1 MSATL
6 KSAKSIPA
14 EVSSGKPP
22 ARGWMRLSPPWL
34 ISILITLILAL
45 GQWRYQII
53 GGSGL
58 GGVDRLVVALGLAM
72 ALEALLGLVVRGRVP
87 ALQSAYVSG
96 ISATL
101 LTKPASGVLWPV
113 AFVAM
118 LAIASKYALTYR
130 GRHLWNPTNFGV
142 CCMLL
147 IAPQS
152 MSILGSDL
160 GNELGTNLVIWSV
173 GLVIAWRAKILHVTL
188 TYLIAFVVFALL
200 RSSITHVPPLI
211 EIAPVTGPMYQLF
224 LFFMVTDP
232 RTTVST
238 RQGRI
243 LVAILIAAMECAI
256 RLGNDYDMQSV
267 ALFRSAPPMFALTI
281 VGPAAML
288 LDLWRTAAP
297 GGTATTSA
305 AVPPVSLR

>member
-1 MSATL
+1 MSTQTANPEL
-6 KSAKSIPA
+6 
-14 EVSSGKPP
+14 
-22 ARGWMRLSPPWL
+22 RGWKRLSPPWL
-34 ISILITLILAL
+34 ISILITLILVL

-58 GGVDRLVVALGLAM
+58 GGMDRLVVALGLAM
-72 ALEALLGLVVRGRVP
+72 ALEALLGFTVRGRVP

-101 LTKPASGVLWPV
+101 LTKPPSGVLWPV

-152 MSILGSDL
+152 MSILGSEL
-160 GNELGTNLVIWSV
+160 GNELGTNLVIWAV

-188 TYLIAFVVFALL
+188 TYLIAFVLFALL
-200 RSSITHVPPLI
+200 RSSITHVAPLL

-238 RQGRI
+238 RRGRI
-243 LVAILIAAMECAI
+243 VVAITIATMECAI
-256 RLGNDYDMQSV
+256 RLGNDYDV
-267 ALFRSAPPMFALTI
+267 AAVAIFRSAPSMFALTI
-281 VGPAAML
+281 VGPVAML
-288 LDLWRTAAP
+288 LDLWRAGRRERNVISA
-297 GGTATTSA
+297 SA
-305 AVPPVSLR
+305 ASPVTLG

>member
-1 MSATL
+1 MSAQ
-6 KSAKSIPA
+6 
-14 EVSSGKPP
+14 SGNPGT
-22 ARGWMRLSPPWL
+22 RGWMRLSPPWL
-34 ISILITLILAL
+34 ISILITLILVV
-45 GQWRYQII
+45 GQWKYEII
-53 GGSGL
+53 GGSGVW
-58 GGVDRLVVALGLAM
+58 GVDRLVVALGLAM
-72 ALEALLGLVVRGRVP
+72 ALEAVLGFVVRGRVP

-142 CCMLL
+142 CAMLL

-152 MSILGSDL
+152 MSILGSDF
-160 GNELGTNLVIWSV
+160 GNSLGTNLVIWAI
-173 GLVIAWRAKILHVTL
+173 GLVIAWRANILHVTL

-200 RSSITHVPPLI
+200 RSSITHGPPLI

-238 RQGRI
+238 RRGRI
-243 LVAILIAAMECAI
+243 AVAIVIAATECAM
-256 RLGNDYDMQSV
+256 RLAIDFDV
-267 ALFRSAPPMFALTI
+267 AAVAVFRPAPSMYALTI

-288 LDLWRTAAP
+288 LDLWLAGRRERVAFSA
-297 GGTATTSA
+297 SA
-305 AVPPVSLR
+305 AGPVSLG

>member
-1 MSATL
+1 
-6 KSAKSIPA
+6 
-14 EVSSGKPP
+14 
-22 ARGWMRLSPPWL
+22 MRLSPPWL
-34 ISILITLILAL
+34 ISILITLILVL
-45 GQWRYQII
+45 GEWRYQII

-58 GGVDRLVVALGLAM
+58 WGYDRLAIALGSAM
-72 ALEALLGLVVRGRVP
+72 ALEALLGTIVRGRVP

-118 LAIASKYALTYR
+118 LAISSKYALTFR

-142 CCMLL
+142 CAMLL

-152 MSILGSDL
+152 MSILGGDF

-188 TYLIAFVVFALL
+188 TYLVAFVAFALL
-200 RSSITHVPPLI
+200 RSSITHVPARI

-238 RQGRI
+238 RRGRI
-243 LVAILIAAMECAI
+243 LVAIVIAAVECAI
-256 RLGNDYDMQSV
+256 RLGNDFDFSIRLPNGHDLP
-267 ALFRSAPPMFALTI
+267 LFAIFRPAPSMFALTI

-288 LDLWRTAAP
+288 LDLWRTVARDR
-297 GGTATTSA
+297 TATTGA
-305 AVPPVSLR
+305 AVPPVSLG